1 MIVGTSRLPS
11 YRAHLDRA
19 GRSGVHET
27 VIAGDEA
34 QVLDAVRRYAHAG
47 ATEFVASFR
56 GDEADRSRTLELLA
70 DARREI

>member
-1 MIVGTSRLPS
+1 M
-11 YRAHLDRA
+11 
-19 GRSGVHET
+19 HET

-47 ATEFVASFR
+47 ATEFVASLR